1 MTVAITKYLARQ
13 AFFAACL
20 AGRPFG
26 GLRPHRVYRLLAK
39 AGFDSPDPRWV
50 TTGLGFRMKLCPFYL
65 IDREILALGAY
76 DRPLHAALERFVK
89 PGMTCLDVGAN
100 IGDATLH
107 MARLVGPSG
116 RVHAFEP
123 APSPSARLREHVAAN
138 HFQDRVT
145 IHMLALSDREG
156 TARFSFAPA
165 AVENQGMGSLVSSD
179 TEVISMQTDV
189 PLQTLDALVE
199 TNDVASIGLVKID
212 IQGGETMF
220 FRGGAHRL
228 RRFKPT
234 LLLEVGS
241 HELAAIGSNSRE
253 LLHLVESLGYRV
265 HHLGHDGNPAAC
277 IRSQDTPPDFDASNV
292 ICLAE

>member
-1 MTVAITKYLARQ
+1 LSLTHHLARQ
-13 AFFAACL
+13 AFYAACTL
-20 AGRPFG
+20 GRPFG
-26 GLRPHRVYRLLAK
+26 GIRPHRIYRLLAR
-39 AGFDSPDPRWV
+39 AGFTQPDLRWV

-65 IDREILALGAY
+65 IDREIMAFGAY
-76 DRPLHAALERFVK
+76 DRTLHAALERFVK

-165 AVENQGMGSLVSSD
+165 AVENQGMGSLVSND
-179 TEVISMQTDV
+179 IEVVSMQTDV
-189 PLQTLDALVE
+189 PLQTLDAFVE
-199 TNDVASIGLVKID
+199 TNDIASIGLVKID

-220 FRGGAHRL
+220 FRGAAQAL
-228 RRFKPT
+228 RRFKPP

-241 HELAAIGSNSRE
+241 HELAAIGSNARE
-253 LLHLVESLGYRV
+253 LLRLVESLGYRV
-265 HHLGHDGNPAAC
+265 HHLGQDGSPAAC